1 MDAIVLLQGGGALGA
16 FTAGAWKFLAPR
28 LAERGIRLAA
38 VAGTSIGA
46 IQAALIARHHAA
58 PDLGAAA
65 VESLWRDHIATPSL
79 PFLGPWSALSSH
91 ARSWNGLLTS
101 LMAGTRALHRANPW
115 HWHPA
120 ALMQLLQTPWLDRS
134 PMEQT
139 LRDLVP
145 GYRSEPGQAPL
156 LGVAAVDVLDG
167 SLKLFDS
174 DSETIGPEHLLASAA
189 VPGLYEPCELRGRLY
204 WDGDVTRDSLVPP
217 LLERLAASGRRGKE
231 PPLWIAIEQRIAQ
244 VSEPP
249 QSTLAMTLRMLDLT
263 QHGKLARH
271 AGPRAGAG
279 PVMRVVRTPLEND
292 PVSRELDYSPERIA
306 ELFAQ
311 GERGAQRA
319 WEGWCER
326 NTPEVALNLPGP

>member
-1 MDAIVLLQGGGALGA
+1 MNAIVLLQGGGALGA
-16 FTAGAWKFLAPR
+16 FAAGAWKFLAPR
-28 LAERGIRLAA
+28 LAGRGIRLAA

-46 IQAALIARHHAA
+46 IQAALIARHHSA

-79 PFLGPWSALSSH
+79 PFLGPWSLLSAR

-120 ALMQLLQTPWLDRS
+120 ALMHLLQTPWLDRS

-139 LRDLVP
+139 LQDLVP
-145 GYRSEPGQAPL
+145 AYRSESPQAPL

-174 DSETIGPEHLLASAA
+174 DSETIRPEHLLASAA

-217 LLERLAASGRRGKE
+217 LLERLAASGRGSGE
-231 PPLWIAIEQRIAQ
+231 PPLWIAIEQRIPQ

-249 QSTLAMTLRMLDLT
+249 RSTLAMTLRMFDLT
-263 QHGKLARH
+263 QQGKLAQH
-271 AGPRAGAG
+271 AGAAATAG
-279 PVMRVVRTPLEND
+279 PVLRVVRTPLEND
-292 PVSRELDYSPERIA
+292 AVSRELDYSPERIA
-306 ELFAQ
+306 ELLVQ
-311 GERGAQRA
+311 GEQAAERA
-319 WEGWCER
+319 WG
-326 NTPEVALNLPGP
+326 A